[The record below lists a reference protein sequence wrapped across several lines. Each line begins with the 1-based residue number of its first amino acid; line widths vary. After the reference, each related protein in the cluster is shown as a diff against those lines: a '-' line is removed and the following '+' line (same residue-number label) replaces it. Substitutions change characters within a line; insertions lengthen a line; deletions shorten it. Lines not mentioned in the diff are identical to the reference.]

1 MDINSSHQSIGM
13 QTVTEN
19 LLPDNFTARHF
30 ALCESCF
37 WSATILR
44 MEHDVVCPAC
54 IDSNVSL
61 IPLAIDEQYRIRLG
75 STADLELSFS
85 KRPG

>member
-1 MDINSSHQSIGM
+1 M

-19 LLPDNFTARHF
+19 LLPASPAARHF

-44 MEHDVVCPAC
+44 MDHDVVCPAC
-54 IDSNVSL
+54 TDSNVSL
-61 IPLAIDEQYRIRLG
+61 IPLEIDELYRIKLG
-75 STADLELSFS
+75 STAGLELSFS
-85 KRPG
+85 KRSR